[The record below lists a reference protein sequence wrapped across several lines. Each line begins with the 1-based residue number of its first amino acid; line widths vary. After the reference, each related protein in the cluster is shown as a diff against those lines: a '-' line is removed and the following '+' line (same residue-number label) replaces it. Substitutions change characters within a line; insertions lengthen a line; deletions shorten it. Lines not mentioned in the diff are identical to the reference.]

1 MPIKAIIYTST
12 MLKTISLDN
21 MKHMSE
27 NFLIFN
33 KKYNI
38 SGTLLFYKGTVLQY
52 IEGETEALDRLY
64 TNILKDPRHYNIITL
79 FNEELGSKIFKDW
92 GLQFHRVDMT
102 NFIENA
108 VPNKDI
114 RILFRSFLMSHNLL

>member
-1 MPIKAIIYTST
+1 MTIKAIIYTST
-12 MLKTISLDN
+12 MLKTISLEH
-21 MKHMSE
+21 MQHMSE

-38 SGTLLFYKGTVLQY
+38 SGTLLFHKGTVLQY
-52 IEGETEALDRLY
+52 IEGESDALDRLY
-64 TNILKDPRHYNIITL
+64 SNILKDSRHYNIITL
-79 FNEELGSKIFKDW
+79 FNEELGSKIFTDW

-102 NFIENA
+102 KFIENT
-108 VPNKDI
+108 VPNSDV